1 MFSAA
6 KTPIA
11 DAGLRLSQLNSLH
24 DFIPLSNSENSLKL
38 LLQTQK
44 VHAQRFKLGDLNQL
58 PWRYLN
64 CGVFSFARKLFDE
77 ISNWDLVSAT
87 YVMSAFSRSNFHH
100 DAIHMFSHLLSTDV
114 RPNEFTFS
122 TAIYSGS
129 ALCDFNMGKQLH
141 ACAMKMGLDSNL
153 FVGSSLLN
161 QYAKLGSIQDARGTF
176 EDIHEPNV
184 VAYTTLIGAYLKNKW
199 ICDACY
205 LFERMPERN
214 VVSWNAMIAGCSQYG
229 LNEESIKYFVE
240 MRRQGVPPSTSTFPP
255 VFTAAANITALIM
268 GRSFHGLAI
277 KYLGD
282 KEVDVYVANSLI
294 NFYAK
299 CKKLEDSVLVF
310 NRIKSRDT
318 VSWSSIICG
327 YACNGKA
334 KKALQLYKRMRD
346 LGMKPNNHTLHGLLI
361 ACNHAGLADE
371 GYWLFRLTKK
381 EQPEIMNSEHYVSLI
396 NLFAQAGRFDDA
408 TRVLEEEVSF
418 EPGVGIWKALTGG
431 HQIKL
436 NKKMAQFIAKK
447 IKALSETRETNAEG
461 KENRREEQRR

>member
-11 DAGLRLSQLNSLH
+11 DAGLRLSQRNSLH
-24 DFIPLSNSENSLKL
+24 DLIPLSNSENPLRL
-38 LLQTQK
+38 LLETQK
-44 VHAQRFKLGDLNQL
+44 LHAQRFKLGDLNQL

-64 CGVFSFARKLFDE
+64 CGVFSIARKLFDE
-77 ISNWDLVSAT
+77 IANWDLVSAT

-100 DAIHMFSHLLSTDV
+100 DALHMFSHLLSTDV

-122 TAIYSGS
+122 TAIHSGS
-129 ALCDFNMGKQLH
+129 ALCDINMGKQLH
-141 ACAMKMGLDSNL
+141 ACAMKMGLNSNL

-161 QYAKLGSIQDARGTF
+161 QYAKLGSIKDARGAF

-184 VAYTTLIGAYLKNKW
+184 VAHTT
-199 ICDACY
+199 
-205 LFERMPERN
+205 
-214 VVSWNAMIAGCSQYG
+214 
-229 LNEESIKYFVE
+229 
-240 MRRQGVPPSTSTFPP
+240 QGVLPSTSTFPP
-255 VFTAAANITALIM
+255 VFTAAANITALSM
-268 GRSFHGLAI
+268 GRSSHGLAI

-299 CKKLEDSVLVF
+299 CNKLEDSVLVF
-310 NRIKSRDT
+310 NSIKSRDA

-334 KKALQLYKRMRD
+334 KKALQLYRRMRD

-381 EQPEIMNSEHYVSLI
+381 EQPEIMNLEHYVSLI

-408 TRVLEEEVSF
+408 MRVLEEEVSF
-418 EPGVGIWKALTGG
+418 EPGVGIWKALMGG

-436 NKKMAQFIAKK
+436 NKKMTQFIAKK
-447 IKALSETRETNAEG
+447 IKALSETRETNVEG
-461 KENRREEQRR
+461 KENRREEKRR